1 MNRRSNAA
9 GILRGLLDPQFR
21 RALAYVA
28 PYWRRLA
35 LVVVLSLASTA
46 ASLIVPL
53 LSRDLIDDALL
64 AGDRTVLVRIVALF
78 IGLTLLGFLLNVAS
92 GLRYTRVSAEILFDM
107 RLDLYRHLQRLSPR
121 FYARTRLGDIVSRLN
136 NDIGEI
142 QRVAAEAALS
152 WIGNLL
158 FLAGSVGMMIWLDV
172 RLFLA
177 GIAVLPLSVWALVIY
192 RRRLE
197 GRVAAFRERSA
208 DIGSF
213 LIETLSAMKLVVTA
227 NAQGRE
233 VTRFRD
239 RNQAFIGAL
248 MAMQRVTYL
257 AGGLPGVLL
266 SGGLG
271 VVFLYGGFRYL
282 DGTLSMGTLVA
293 FMAYQTRLMAPVQG
307 VDGALREPRHG
318 QGLAGAG
325 ARDRRCAGRC
335 GGSAGGG
342 GARRSPRSGGVRRG
356 ELLVR
361 PRRTHLGGRVV
372 RRRAGGDHG
381 RRRPQRR
388 RKVDRGRP
396 VAPLPGSGS
405 GARSVSTAAT
415 CGSCP
420 WRSCVGTW
428 RWWKHAPFVFHASM
442 AENIRYARPDASDAD
457 VEAAARAAGIHD
469 FIAGLPED
477 YGTVVGERGAALSA
491 GGAAARRHR
500 PRVAGR
506 SDRPWC
512 STRRRPRSTRSPS
525 GTSSTATR
533 RSCGERTTLL
543 ITHRLGLARRAD
555 RLVALDGARVAE
567 IGSPDE
573 LLARGGVFARLFASQ
588 MRPTELRDGEPHGA
602 GRGGLGR
609 GARVGRSPFVVGTAY
624 GRRSVWLKG
633 VTSAVQLRPF
643 VVGVIDSG
651 IHANH
656 PHISAVATGA
666 AFDAEGDIHEDTAD
680 RLGHGTAVAAAIQD
694 LAAAARVCPLKVF
707 DRTLD
712 TSGRGARRGHRLG
725 GVTQAAAVEPQ
736 PGYERPLARRRTR
749 RCRRARAGSRVHRRS
764 GRLRSRHRLA
774 ARHARPRRRVTR
786 RARLDVPRVDRT
798 R

>member
-1 MNRRSNAA
+1 M
-9 GILRGLLDPQFR
+9 RGLLDPQFR

-64 AGDRTVLVRIVALF
+64 AGDRAVLVRIVALF
-78 IGLTLLGFLLNVAS
+78 IGLTALGFLLNVAS

-177 GIAVLPLSVWALVIY
+177 GIAVLPLSIWALVVY

-271 VVFLYGGFRYL
+271 AVFLYGGFRYL
-282 DGTLSMGTLVA
+282 DGSLSMGTLVA

-307 VDGALREPRHG
+307 LMGLYASLATAKVSLARVHEIAAAPVDVEEVPGAVNPREVR
-318 QGLAGAG
+318 GAVEFDGVSFSFDRG
-325 ARDRRCAGRC
+325 AATLEDVSFRVAPGETVAIV
-335 GGSAGGG
+335 G
-342 GARRSPRSGGVRRG
+342 RSGVGKSTVAD
-356 ELLVR
+356 LLLR
-361 PRRTHLGGRVV
+361 FQDP
-372 RRRAGGDHG
+372 
-381 RRRPQRR
+381 
-388 RKVDRGRP
+388 DRGAVRLDGRDVRTLP
-396 VAPLPGSGS
+396 LAFLRRHVAL
-405 GARSVSTAAT
+405 VE
-415 CGSCP
+415 
-420 WRSCVGTW
+420 
-428 RWWKHAPFVFHASM
+428 HAPFVFHASM
-442 AENIRYARPDASDAD
+442 AENIRYARPGASDGEVA
-457 VEAAARAAGIHD
+457 AAARAAGIQD
-469 FIAGLPED
+469 FIAGLPEG

-491 GGAAARRHR
+491 GERQRVGIARALLAD
-500 PRVAGR
+500 PRVLVLDEATA
-506 SDRPWC
+506 SLDPVAE
-512 STRRRPRSTRSPS
+512 RRVIDGYEALMR
-525 GTSSTATR
+525 
-533 RSCGERTTLL
+533 ERTTLL

-555 RLVALDGARVAE
+555 RVVALDGARVAE
-567 IGSPDE
+567 IGPPDE
-573 LLARGGVFARLFASQ
+573 LLARGGVFARLFESQAHPAAPGPERQASEGSEKPS
-588 MRPTELRDGEPHGA
+588 RP
-602 GRGGLGR
+602 
-609 GARVGRSPFVVGTAY
+609 
-624 GRRSVWLKG
+624 
-633 VTSAVQLRPF
+633 
-643 VVGVIDSG
+643 
-651 IHANH
+651 
-656 PHISAVATGA
+656 
-666 AFDAEGDIHEDTAD
+666 AE
-680 RLGHGTAVAAAIQD
+680 
-694 LAAAARVCPLKVF
+694 AAAAR
-707 DRTLD
+707 
-712 TSGRGARRGHRLG
+712 
-725 GVTQAAAVEPQ
+725 
-736 PGYERPLARRRTR
+736 
-749 RCRRARAGSRVHRRS
+749 
-764 GRLRSRHRLA
+764 
-774 ARHARPRRRVTR
+774 
-786 RARLDVPRVDRT
+786 
-798 R
+798 